1 MKKFW
6 VDLKALSKSK
16 DVKATIDHITNS
28 IKEGF
33 EGGVTENNVQ
43 WCTLD
48 NTFTSYLYWF
58 IIRLCLLLRYG
69 RVIY

>member
-6 VDLKALSKSK
+6 VDLKALSKAK
-16 DVKATIDHITNS
+16 DVKGTIDHITNS

-48 NTFTSYLYWF
+48 NTFTSYLYWITF
-58 IIRLCLLLRYG
+58 RMYMFFGYG
-69 RVIY
+69 KVIY

>member
-6 VDLKALSKSK
+6 VDLKALSKVK
-16 DVKATIDHITNS
+16 DVKGTIDHITNS

-33 EGGVTENNVQ
+33 EGGITEDNVQ

-48 NTFTSYLYWF
+48 NTFSSYLYCF

-69 RVIY
+69 RVIC